1 MRCWKQSGIV
11 GRNGHHGII
20 TAQWIEL
27 PVYQLH
33 EYDQIFFEPGI
44 KSPVR
49 VLWLW
54 RWAADLPYGFSQF
67 LPQNG
72 KVSTYD
78 KECEKNRSKEI

>member
-1 MRCWKQSGIV
+1 MEHSI
-11 GRNGHHGII
+11 N
-20 TAQWIEL
+20 
-27 PVYQLH
+27 QLH
-33 EYDQIFFEPGI
+33 RYVQILLESGFEG
-44 KSPVR
+44 PVR

-78 KECEKNRSKEI
+78 KECGKNGSKKI